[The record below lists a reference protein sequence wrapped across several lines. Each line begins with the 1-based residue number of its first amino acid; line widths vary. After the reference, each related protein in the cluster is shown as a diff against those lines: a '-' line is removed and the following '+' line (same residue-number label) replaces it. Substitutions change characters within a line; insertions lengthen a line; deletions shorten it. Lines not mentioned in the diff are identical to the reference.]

1 MRSIALSALV
11 ATAMSASAVFGVDH
25 VPADFSSMKGVREI
39 TTRSRDKNHV
49 VFVNVGNAIPESDW
63 ALSATYAAGR
73 LQINIWTNAIASLDM
88 DMLLTKPDAVQR
100 ICGPK
105 SRVAVFVVND
115 EAGPAFLAAQGKW
128 SRVNVRSLR
137 KDNPDAQTL
146 RDRYAKFLLKGLA
159 QAGGAGVSLQ
169 RDCALFYDSF
179 TLKGMDKTGITICPM
194 SYFPMVETLQAVGGP
209 EMLDVGDMPD
219 SEEPSPDTDTRK

>member
-1 MRSIALSALV
+1 MRNIVLFALAAV
-11 ATAMSASAVFGVDH
+11 AVTSGVAFGGDH
-25 VPADFSSMKGVREI
+25 VPADFSSMKGIREI

-49 VFVNVGNAIPESDW
+49 VFVNVGHAIPEREW
-63 ALSATYAAGR
+63 ALSAAYAAGR

-88 DMLLTKPDAVQR
+88 EMLLNKPDAVQQ

-194 SYFPMVETLQAVGGP
+194 SYFPMVETLQIVGGADI
-209 EMLDVGDMPD
+209 LDA
-219 SEEPSPDTDTRK
+219 EEPPDIDAPAEPGVK

>member
-1 MRSIALSALV
+1 MKNIVLITLTAAAVSAM
-11 ATAMSASAVFGVDH
+11 TASGVDH
-25 VPADFSSMKGVREI
+25 VPAELSPTNGIRDI

-49 VFVNVGNAIPESDW
+49 VFVNVGNAIPENDW
-63 ALSATYAAGR
+63 RLAAPYAAGR
-73 LQINIWTNAIASLDM
+73 LQINIWTNSITSLDM
-88 DMLLTKPDAVQR
+88 DLLLSKQDVVQR

-115 EAGPAFLAAQGKW
+115 ETGPAFLAAQGKW

-137 KDNPDAQTL
+137 KDNPDPQTL

-169 RDCALFYDSF
+169 RDCALFYGSF

-209 EMLDVGDMPD
+209 EILDVETSLDDAAATGNP
-219 SEEPSPDTDTRK
+219 

>member
-1 MRSIALSALV
+1 MRNIVLSALATMVV
-11 ATAMSASAVFGVDH
+11 ATSAAFGADH
-25 VPADFSSMKGVREI
+25 VPGDFSSMKGVREI

-49 VFVNVGNAIPESDW
+49 VFVNVGNAIPEKEW
-63 ALSATYAAGR
+63 ALSAAYAAGR
-73 LQINIWTNAIASLDM
+73 LQINIWTNSIASLDM
-88 DMLLTKPDAVQR
+88 NVLLNNPDAVQQ
-100 ICGPK
+100 ICGAK

-146 RDRYAKFLLKGLA
+146 RDRYAKLLLKGLA

-194 SYFPMVETLQAVGGP
+194 SYFPMVETLQIVGGP
-209 EMLDVGDMPD
+209 DILDA
-219 SEEPSPDTDTRK
+219 EEPPELDAPAEQGAK